1 MCLLIDTVIDSG
13 GKYSKNNNNTMTMDM
28 CLSVCFVM
36 KRKQFHITFD
46 PINRT
51 SVKFVG
57 LTLDFVFK
65 KKLKKLVGNTVEL
78 VP

>member
-1 MCLLIDTVIDSG
+1 MCLLLDTVIASG
-13 GKYSKNNNNTMTMDM
+13 CDYSQNNNNTMTMDT
-28 CLSVCFVM
+28 CLSVCFVV
-36 KRKQFHITFD
+36 KLFPVTFD
-46 PINRT
+46 PMYRT